1 MLDIQNTALDL
12 GSKVFD
18 LIGTDTVPESA
29 GTMALAIMTAQ
40 ETAAQVAF
48 QGTAAAEA
56 DEAIDARAVDYVP
69 FVVECGT
76 AAEVVAYF
84 DALDN
89 ILTDA
94 SGRSHVKWLAVA
106 ADCACKAL
114 ALLLSGMDTLPANLA
129 EAVSAYGNNA

>member
-1 MLDIQNTALDL
+1 MLEIHNTALDL
-12 GSKVFD
+12 GTEVFNS
-18 LIGTDTVPESA
+18 IGTNTVSEGA
-29 GTMALAIMTAQ
+29 ERMALAIMTAQ

-48 QGTAAAEA
+48 QGTAAAKA

-76 AAEVVAYF
+76 ADEVVAYF
-84 DALDN
+84 DALDE

-94 SGRSHVKWLAVA
+94 HGRYHVKWLAAA

-114 ALLLSGMDTLPANLA
+114 VSHLSKMDAIPANLA
-129 EAVSAYGNNA
+129 ETVYAYGNNV

>member
-1 MLDIQNTALDL
+1 MLEIHNTALDL
-12 GSKVFD
+12 GTEVFNS
-18 LIGTDTVPESA
+18 IGTNTVSEGA
-29 GTMALAIMTAQ
+29 ERMALAIMSAQ

-94 SGRSHVKWLAVA
+94 SGRYHVKWLTAA

-114 ALLLSGMDTLPANLA
+114 AFLLSGMDTLPANLA